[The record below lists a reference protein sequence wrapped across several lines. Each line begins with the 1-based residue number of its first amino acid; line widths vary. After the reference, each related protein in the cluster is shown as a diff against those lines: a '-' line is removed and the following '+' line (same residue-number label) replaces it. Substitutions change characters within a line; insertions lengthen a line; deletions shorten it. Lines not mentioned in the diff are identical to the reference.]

1 MTDKL
6 PIVATLRE
14 AGQLVLQNRGD
25 LLRVGIVFIIGFFAV
40 GAIVW
45 SYLLPLLAGAGVAA
59 TGRMNIDP
67 RLPAGLLLTG
77 VIEFLLFAV
86 FAVGW
91 HRVILLGIHRAG
103 RGLGVQLGGREL
115 RYFGRLWIC
124 FLGSIAIA
132 TAFTAVEQLIGA
144 AVAASPENFILAAEV
159 SYVLASAYIFCR
171 IGPAFAALSVDLP
184 FGFRQAWQATRG
196 NGLRLMAIYLLAAAG
211 WLLVSLFFGLIAGA
225 LGLSTAAPYTLILVN
240 AVALAGM
247 FALLVTVNAIVFR
260 RLSGWKGPV

>member
-159 SYVLASAYIFCR
+159 SYVLASAYVFCR
-171 IGPAFAALSVDLP
+171 IAPAFAALSVDLP
-184 FGFRQAWQATRG
+184 FGFR
-196 NGLRLMAIYLLAAAG
+196 YLLAAAG

>member
-25 LLRVGIVFIIGFFAV
+25 LLRVGIVFIVGFFAV

-45 SYLLPLLAGAGVAA
+45 SYLLPLLAGAGVDA

-91 HRVILLGIHRAG
+91 HRVILLGIYRAG

-115 RYFGRLWIC
+115 RYRL
-124 FLGSIAIA
+124 FQRAGL
-132 TAFTAVEQLIGA
+132 
-144 AVAASPENFILAAEV
+144 
-159 SYVLASAYIFCR
+159 
-171 IGPAFAALSVDLP
+171 
-184 FGFRQAWQATRG
+184 TR
-196 NGLRLMAIYLLAAAG
+196 
-211 WLLVSLFFGLIAGA
+211 
-225 LGLSTAAPYTLILVN
+225 PCH
-240 AVALAGM
+240 
-247 FALLVTVNAIVFR
+247 
-260 RLSGWKGPV
+260 

>member
-1 MTDKL
+1 MTEKL
-6 PIVATLRE
+6 PILATLQE
-14 AGQLVLQNRGD
+14 AGRLVVQNRGD

-45 SYLLPLLAGAGVAA
+45 SYLLPLLAGASLDGS
-59 TGRMNIDP
+59 GPKSIDP
-67 RLPAGLLLTG
+67 RLPMGLLLTG

-103 RGLGVQLGGREL
+103 SGLGVQLGGREL

-132 TAFTAVEQLIGA
+132 TVFTFVEQLIGA
-144 AVAASPENFILAAEV
+144 AVAASPENFIIAAEI
-159 SYVLASAYIFCR
+159 SYILASAYVFCR
-171 IGPAFAALSVDLP
+171 IGPTFAALSVDLP
-184 FGFRQAWQATRG
+184 FSFSQAWRATRG
-196 NGLRLMAIYLLAAAG
+196 NGFRLVAIYLLAAAG

-225 LGLSTAAPYTLILVN
+225 LGLSDAAPYTLILIN

-247 FALLVTVNAIVFR
+247 FALLVTINAIVFR

>member
-25 LLRVGIVFIIGFFAV
+25 LLRVGIVFIVGFFAV

-45 SYLLPLLAGAGVAA
+45 SYLLPLLAGVDA

-103 RGLGVQLGGREL
+103 RGLGVQLGAREL

-132 TAFTAVEQLIGA
+132 TAFT
-144 AVAASPENFILAAEV
+144 
-159 SYVLASAYIFCR
+159 
-171 IGPAFAALSVDLP
+171 DLWAD
-184 FGFRQAWQATRG
+184 GGTAWR
-196 NGLRLMAIYLLAAAG
+196 N
-211 WLLVSLFFGLIAGA
+211 
-225 LGLSTAAPYTLILVN
+225 
-240 AVALAGM
+240 
-247 FALLVTVNAIVFR
+247 
-260 RLSGWKGPV
+260 